1 MSVEESKII
10 AESIYKLAEAVKGLA
25 SAVEG
30 IGGIS
35 EDEPLNWSLSRG
47 LAKIANAI
55 AYNDPDR

>member
-1 MSVEESKII
+1 MTESESKII

-25 SAVEG
+25 SAIED

-35 EDEPLNWSLSRG
+35 EDEPLNWSLSRE